1 VDIQEIRTSIKA
13 SISNV
18 TGIDVNEIRDDSS
31 YVDDLG
37 LDSLSILEIVVDVE
51 AKFDIDAP
59 EEELRAIRTIEDTV
73 RLVQQYVLSR
83 VE

>member
-1 VDIQEIRTSIKA
+1 MDIQEIRTSIKA